1 MNNFSSENKKN
12 QPNAKYR
19 GRNGQFSHTD
29 IGKVNLAWCF
39 KGLKSSAL
47 WASSCTS
54 GHLSWIKEEKY
65 VQEVCRHNAGYYTI
79 INKHQK

>member
-29 IGKVNLAWCF
+29 IGKVNLA
-39 KGLKSSAL
+39 
-47 WASSCTS
+47 
-54 GHLSWIKEEKY
+54 
-65 VQEVCRHNAGYYTI
+65 
-79 INKHQK
+79 